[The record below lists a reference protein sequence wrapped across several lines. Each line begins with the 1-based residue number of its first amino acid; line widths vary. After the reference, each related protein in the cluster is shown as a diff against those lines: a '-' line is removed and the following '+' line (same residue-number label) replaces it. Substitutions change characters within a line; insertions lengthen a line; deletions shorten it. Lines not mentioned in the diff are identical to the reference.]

1 VAPGTNRCEFCA
13 AALLVRACPRCF
25 ARIFHG
31 HVHCPHCGVEVGVP
45 AQADPDGETHPRTCP
60 ACVGQP
66 ELVARLVG
74 EVLIDECASC
84 FGLWLDAAAVDRVV
98 RERSEQAMA
107 PLRELGAPAP
117 GPGMAAPAGAVPEPT
132 VLGAAPRP
140 MYLKCPD
147 CGTVMNRVNF
157 GRRSGI
163 IIDACRGH
171 GTWFDDK
178 ELPRV
183 VDFVLKGG
191 LEQAQRLEVE
201 RLRDEARRARAEA
214 RAMQSAGGLLS
225 APLSPR
231 TGEVEVFGATLSL
244 IGRLLR

>member
-1 VAPGTNRCEFCA
+1 
-13 AALLVRACPRCF
+13 
-25 ARIFHG
+25 
-31 HVHCPHCGVEVGVP
+31 VG
-45 AQADPDGETHPRTCP
+45 R
-60 ACVGQP
+60 P

-74 EVLIDECASC
+74 EVLIDECRSC

-98 RERSEQAMA
+98 RERSEQAVA

-117 GPGMAAPAGAVPEPT
+117 GPGMAEPASAVLEPT
-132 VLGAAPRP
+132 ALGAAPRP

-147 CGTVMNRVNF
+147 CGAVMNRVNF

-163 IIDACRGH
+163 IIDVCRGH

-191 LEQAQRLEVE
+191 LEEAQRLEVE
-201 RLRDEARRARAEA
+201 RLRDEARRARNEA
-214 RAMQSAGGLLS
+214 RAMQSAGGMLS
-225 APLSPR
+225 APVSPR
-231 TGEVEVFGATLSL
+231 GGQVEVFGAALSL